1 MAESK
6 GLDTARQAYRSLL
19 DRTRNIPTVEEA
31 RLAYEEMFP
40 VSLADDVERER
51 VSVGGVPAERI
62 VAPGA
67 DAGRVLLYLHGG
79 GYAIGSMRTH
89 RELISRLS
97 RASAARGLGIDYR
110 LAPEMPFPAAV
121 EDTVTAY
128 RWLLSTGVQASRI
141 VIAGDSAGGGLTAA
155 ALVALRYLG
164 EPLPAA
170 GVCISPWVDMEG
182 LGDSYNTNAKI
193 DPMGGQQIIHNMARW
208 YLGDRDRRTPLAAPI
223 YADLSGLPP
232 LLIQVGAAEVLL
244 DDSVQLAERA
254 RAAGVDVAFEAWD
267 DMLHV
272 WHFFASVLPEGQQG
286 IDRIGEFVRKHT
298 G

>member
-40 VSLADDVERER
+40 VSLAADVERER
-51 VSVGGVPAERI
+51 VSVGGVPAEWI